1 MQREMCETPITEYD
15 GVFNQRN
22 SRRMIVIRKMYP
34 VERRKLEWEMGT
46 VHLLVLEVKLMCV
59 SLILT
64 RFCGNF
70 RGREDRLT
78 DSDVED
84 SVRLVLL
91 NKMRKETFLGCSS
104 KFRF

>member
-34 VERRKLEWEMGT
+34 VERRRLEWEMGT
-46 VHLLVLEVKLMCV
+46 VHLLVFEVKLMCV

-64 RFCGNF
+64 RFCGLEVE
-70 RGREDRLT
+70 RT
-78 DSDVED
+78 D
-84 SVRLVLL
+84 LL
-91 NKMRKETFLGCSS
+91 IQMWKTQYVWCF
-104 KFRF
+104 

>member
-34 VERRKLEWEMGT
+34 VERRLEWEMGT